1 MHHAPG
7 SSAGFPANLMNIMT
21 YWLLWCDV
29 GKLTTDDPISWEKTA
44 SSSISSFFLL
54 HSILSS
60 LLFILF
66 FCLLPSLKSPFVF
79 SSSHCSLLHLLPLFY
94 FFFFPVFLQCLF
106 FILWI
111 DHVPPRITIYFN
123 HLFFSL
129 LLILVLHPFCKELGF
144 LVFLFLVFCI
154 FSFLFLCTLPRWL
167 ITCCGYIHLYSNFFH
182 IAFLFVNITVSLTH
196 NLITFNTTPASTRTA
211 FTAKK
216 WGCYF
221 EIWSL
226 RL

>member
-66 FCLLPSLKSPFVF
+66 FCLLPSLQSPFVF

-94 FFFFPVFLQCLF
+94 FLFFPVFLQCLF

-111 DHVPPRITIYFN
+111 DHVPLRITIYFN
-123 HLFFSL
+123 HLFFPL

-144 LVFLFLVFCI
+144 LVFLFLVLYFFLP
-154 FSFLFLCTLPRWL
+154 FSVHSASVVNHLLRLHPFIQRLFSH
-167 ITCCGYIHLYSNFFH
+167 Y
-182 IAFLFVNITVSLTH
+182 LFVCKYHSLT
-196 NLITFNTTPASTRTA
+196 NS
-211 FTAKK
+211 
-216 WGCYF
+216 
-221 EIWSL
+221 
-226 RL
+226 

>member
-29 GKLTTDDPISWEKTA
+29 GKLTTDDPISWEKTP

-66 FCLLPSLKSPFVF
+66 FCLLPSLQSPFVF

-94 FFFFPVFLQCLF
+94 FFSFPVFLQCLF
-106 FILWI
+106 FILWMSHSELQFI
-111 DHVPPRITIYFN
+111 SIIYSSIIPPSHSCFTSVLQRIRFTCIPV
-123 HLFFSL
+123 FSL
-129 LLILVLHPFCKELGF
+129 FYFFPSFFC
-144 LVFLFLVFCI
+144 
-154 FSFLFLCTLPRWL
+154 SLCLS
-167 ITCCGYIHLYSNFFH
+167 G
-182 IAFLFVNITVSLTH
+182 
-196 NLITFNTTPASTRTA
+196 
-211 FTAKK
+211 
-216 WGCYF
+216 
-221 EIWSL
+221 
-226 RL
+226 